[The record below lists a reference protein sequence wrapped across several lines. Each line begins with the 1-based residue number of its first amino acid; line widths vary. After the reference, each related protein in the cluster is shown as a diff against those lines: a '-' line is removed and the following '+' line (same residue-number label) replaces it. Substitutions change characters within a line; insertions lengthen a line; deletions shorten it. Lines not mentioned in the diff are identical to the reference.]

1 MTAKQ
6 IAADPQLKAMADREV
21 VLLTDGV
28 DITYDFRWLDDL
40 KAQYGIE
47 EADPETALGLVIE
60 AMNQPRPTVDTLS
73 ERADGTDLALAELG
87 VNVAD
92 NEITSDGLQEA
103 IAELGTLI
111 GEING

>member
-6 IAADPQLKAMADREV
+6 IAADPNLKAMSTHEV

-40 KAQYGIE
+40 KSQYGITE
-47 EADPETALGLVIE
+47 EDPQTALDLVIE
-60 AMNQPRPTVDTLS
+60 AMNQPRPTVDTLE

-92 NEITSDGLQEA
+92 NEIANEGLTEA

-111 GEING
+111 GGLNA